1 MEGRPKQTDEDSSAI
16 RDSSHENAQST
27 QNNGERRHIVTSLWE
42 WVVAA
47 IGLLLVVGSIGFMVY
62 EGIWGD
68 HSPPAVRIQLDSI
81 AATENGYLVRF
92 RATNS
97 GGSTAEGLTIEGQ
110 LSKDDQNVE
119 TTETT
124 LDYLPSHSVRK
135 GGLFFTR
142 DPRQFELSI
151 RALGYEEP

>member
-1 MEGRPKQTDEDSSAI
+1 MGDEAKHKDEDPGAIVPSSQK
-16 RDSSHENAQST
+16 NGQST
-27 QNNGERRHIVTSLWE
+27 QNEVERKHNATSTWE

-47 IGLLLVVGSIGFMVY
+47 VGLLLVVGSIAFMIY

-81 AATENGYLVRF
+81 GETENGYLVRF
-92 RATNS
+92 RASNS

-110 LSKDDQNVE
+110 LSNDDQSIE
-119 TTETT
+119 TSETT
-124 LDYLPSHSVRK
+124 LDYLPSHSERK

-142 DPRQFELSI
+142 NPRDLQLSI
-151 RALGYEEP
+151 RALGYEDP

>member
-1 MEGRPKQTDEDSSAI
+1 MEAEAKHKDEVPGAIVPSSQKTG
-16 RDSSHENAQST
+16 QST
-27 QNNGERRHIVTSLWE
+27 QNEVERKHNATSTWE

-47 IGLLLVVGSIGFMVY
+47 VGLLLVVGSIAFMIY

-81 AATENGYLVRF
+81 AETENGYLVRF
-92 RATNS
+92 RASNS

-110 LSKDDQNVE
+110 LSRDDQNIE
-119 TTETT
+119 TGETT
-124 LDYLPSHSVRK
+124 LDYLPSHSERK
-135 GGLFFTR
+135 GGLFFKQ
-142 DPRQFELSI
+142 DPRQFELKM